1 MSGTNFWRNFCCF
14 SLTMI
19 ILVCSSASLTGQE
32 NPELSRFRAQKEFI
46 SHANRLVN
54 ENNLKIIN
62 LEVRNEQADAALQRT
77 RINFTVQGSAPGF
90 AAFLQ
95 GLGDQDKTTSEPEIT
110 QLNSFE
116 TSSANNTRVVHHH
129 FSIILKEKPGTASEK
144 NDGKTR
150 TRWLPKLAVF
160 LGEVS
165 AAAPLIEPY
174 HATPEFS
181 EHKIPLW
188 LTRISFFEGM
198 PARIELCG
206 GACEIPA
213 ILELNETI
221 LKSQIASSSRVVNI
235 SAYQNGDQNWFNYR
249 VETDLSQK

>member
-1 MSGTNFWRNFCCF
+1 
-14 SLTMI
+14 MI
-19 ILVCSSASLTGQE
+19 ILACSSVSLTGQE

-62 LEVRNEQADAALQRT
+62 LEVRNEPADAALQRT
-77 RINFTVQGSAPGF
+77 RINFTIQGSAPGF

-95 GLGDQDKTTSEPEIT
+95 GLDGQTAPASEPEIT
-110 QLNSFE
+110 QLSSFE

-129 FSIILKEKPGTASEK
+129 FSIILQEKPGEAGEKSEDK
-144 NDGKTR
+144 SR
-150 TRWLPKLAVF
+150 PRWLPKLAVF

-165 AAAPLIEPY
+165 ATAPLVEPY

-188 LTRISFFEGM
+188 LTRISFFEGT

-206 GACEIPA
+206 GAREIPA
-213 ILELNETI
+213 ILELNETV
-221 LKSQIASSSRVVNI
+221 LKSPVASSSRVVNI
-235 SAYQNGDQNWFNYR
+235 SSYQNGDQNWFNYR